1 MFKFIKSY
9 KNRPNIIINILGKPL
24 IKQTSVE
31 IVNVLYYT

>member
-24 IKQTSVE
+24 NKQTSVE

>member
-31 IVNVLYYT
+31 IINVLYYP